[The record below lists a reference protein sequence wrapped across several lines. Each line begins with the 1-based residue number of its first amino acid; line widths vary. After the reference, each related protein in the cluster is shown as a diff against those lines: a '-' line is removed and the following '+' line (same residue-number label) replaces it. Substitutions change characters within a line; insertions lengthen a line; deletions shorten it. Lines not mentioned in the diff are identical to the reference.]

1 MTIKLSILI
10 PTLPNRLELFYL
22 PLMKILL
29 KQIDS
34 YNNIELISLFD
45 NKKRTIGRKRQNM
58 IDVIQGE
65 YVCFIDD
72 DDRISDDYIKLIM
85 DTLDN
90 NPNTDCV
97 VFWSCINQPNMEDK
111 IVKFGFEEGNNLPCH
126 VHVWKSSIVKKYEY
140 KNINHGE
147 DNDWINRAKNDIHH
161 LSKIDKILYYY
172 DARYNTTSETV
183 GLSEEIIKKNINE
196 ILYNTPSETV
206 GSSAEIIKKDINTP
220 SETVGSSAEIRKKNI
235 NKILYNTPS
244 ETVGSSAEIRK
255 KNIINF
261 EIIIDNDMNLFD
273 IQNEII
279 ETNKKI
285 YIKIDK
291 KSFNNNLKEINTFYK
306 CMKKGYCYK
315 DSSKKIPIKPN
326 IKFF

>member
-29 KQIDS
+29 KQIEP

-58 IDVIQGE
+58 IDIIQGE

-72 DDRISDDYIKLIM
+72 DDRISDDYVKLIM
-85 DTLDN
+85 DTLN
-90 NPNTDCV
+90 NNQNTDCV

-111 IVKFGFEEGNNLPCH
+111 IVKFGFEKGNNLPCH

-147 DNDWINRAKNDIHH
+147 DRDWIDRAINDVHH

-183 GLSEEIIKKNINE
+183 GLSEEIIKKNIN
-196 ILYNTPSETV
+196 
-206 GSSAEIIKKDINTP
+206 
-220 SETVGSSAEIRKKNI
+220 
-235 NKILYNTPS
+235 KILNNTNDTDDLHES
-244 ETVGSSAEIRK
+244 K
-255 KNIINF
+255 F
-261 EIIIDNDMNLFD
+261 LEIIINNESNLFD

-279 ETNKKI
+279 ETNKKTF
-285 YIKIDK
+285 IKIDK
-291 KSFNNNLKEINTFYK
+291 KSFNNNLKEINSFYK
-306 CMKKGYCYK
+306 CMKKGYCYR

-326 IKFF
+326 IIFFEK

>member
-10 PTLPNRLELFYL
+10 PTLPNRLEIFYL

-29 KQIDS
+29 KQIEP

-58 IDVIQGE
+58 IDIIQGE

-72 DDRISDDYIKLIM
+72 DDRISDDYVKLIM
-85 DTLDN
+85 NTLNN

-147 DNDWINRAKNDIHH
+147 DSDWINRSKNDIQH

-183 GLSEEIIKKNINE
+183 GLSEEIIKKNIN
-196 ILYNTPSETV
+196 
-206 GSSAEIIKKDINTP
+206 
-220 SETVGSSAEIRKKNI
+220 
-235 NKILYNTPS
+235 KILYNTIS
-244 ETVGSSAEIRK
+244 E
-255 KNIINF
+255 
-261 EIIIDNDMNLFD
+261 EIIINNDTNLFD

-285 YIKIDK
+285 FIKIDK
-291 KSFNNNLKEINTFYK
+291 KSFNNNLKEVNTFYR
-306 CMKKGYCYK
+306 CMKKGYCYR

-326 IKFF
+326 IIFFEK

>member
-10 PTLPNRLELFYL
+10 PTLPNRLEIFYL

-29 KQIDS
+29 KQIEP

-58 IDVIQGE
+58 IDIIQGE

-147 DNDWINRAKNDIHH
+147 DHDWINRAINDIHH

-183 GLSEEIIKKNINE
+183 GLSEEIIKKNIN
-196 ILYNTPSETV
+196 
-206 GSSAEIIKKDINTP
+206 
-220 SETVGSSAEIRKKNI
+220 
-235 NKILYNTPS
+235 KILNNTIS
-244 ETVGSSAEIRK
+244 KEIV
-255 KNIINF
+255 INN
-261 EIIIDNDMNLFD
+261 ESNLFD

-285 YIKIDK
+285 FIKIDK
-291 KSFNNNLKEINTFYK
+291 KSFDNNLKDIYSFVK
-306 CMKKGYCYK
+306 CMKKGYCYR

-326 IKFF
+326 IIFFEK

>member
-22 PLMKILL
+22 PLIKILL
-29 KQIDS
+29 KQIEP
-34 YNNIELISLFD
+34 YKNIELISLFD

-58 IDVIQGE
+58 IDIIQGE

-72 DDRISDDYIKLIM
+72 DDRISEDYIKLIM

-111 IVKFGFEEGNNLPCH
+111 IVKFGFEERNNLPCH

-147 DNDWINRAKNDIHH
+147 DSDWINRSKNDIQH

-183 GLSEEIIKKNINE
+183 GLSEEVIKE
-196 ILYNTPSETV
+196 
-206 GSSAEIIKKDINTP
+206 
-220 SETVGSSAEIRKKNI
+220 NI
-235 NKILYNTPS
+235 NKILCNTNDLHNLHDLH
-244 ETVGSSAEIRK
+244 ENK
-255 KNIINF
+255 F
-261 EIIIDNDMNLFD
+261 LEIIINKNTDLFD
-273 IQNEII
+273 IQNKII
-279 ETNKKI
+279 ESNKKI
-285 YIKIDK
+285 NIKIDK
-291 KSFNNNLKEINTFYK
+291 KSFNNNLKEIYSFVK
-306 CMKKGYCYK
+306 CMKKGYCYRN
-315 DSSKKIPIKPN
+315 SNIKICIKPD
-326 IKFF
+326 IIFF

>member
-22 PLMKILL
+22 PLIKILL
-29 KQIDS
+29 KQIEP

-58 IDVIQGE
+58 IDIIQGE

-111 IVKFGFEEGNNLPCH
+111 IVKFGFEERNNLPCH

-147 DNDWINRAKNDIHH
+147 DHDWINRAKNDIHH

-183 GLSEEIIKKNINE
+183 GLSEEIIKKNIN
-196 ILYNTPSETV
+196 
-206 GSSAEIIKKDINTP
+206 
-220 SETVGSSAEIRKKNI
+220 
-235 NKILYNTPS
+235 KILNNTNDLHES
-244 ETVGSSAEIRK
+244 K
-255 KNIINF
+255 F
-261 EIIIDNDMNLFD
+261 LEIIINNESNLFD

-285 YIKIDK
+285 FIKIDK
-291 KSFNNNLKEINTFYK
+291 KSFDNNLKDIYSFVK
-306 CMKKGYCYK
+306 CMKKGYCYR

-326 IKFF
+326 IIFFEK

>member
-29 KQIDS
+29 KQIEP

-58 IDVIQGE
+58 IDIIQGE

-183 GLSEEIIKKNINE
+183 GLSEEIIKKNINK
-196 ILYNTPSETV
+196 ILNNTISE
-206 GSSAEIIKKDINTP
+206 
-220 SETVGSSAEIRKKNI
+220 EIR
-235 NKILYNTPS
+235 
-244 ETVGSSAEIRK
+244 R

-261 EIIIDNDMNLFD
+261 EIVINNESNLFD

-285 YIKIDK
+285 FIKIDK
-291 KSFNNNLKEINTFYK
+291 KSFDNNLKDIYSFVK
-306 CMKKGYCYK
+306 CMKKGYCYR

-326 IKFF
+326 IIFF

>member
-10 PTLPNRLELFYL
+10 PTLPNRIELFYL
-22 PLMKILL
+22 PLIKNLL
-29 KQIDS
+29 KQIEP

-58 IDVIQGE
+58 IDIIQGE

-72 DDRISDDYIKLIM
+72 DDRISDDYVKLIM
-85 DTLDN
+85 DTLNN

-111 IVKFGFEEGNNLPCH
+111 IVKFGFEGRNIPPPCH

-147 DNDWINRAKNDIHH
+147 DSDWINRAKNDIQN

-183 GLSEEIIKKNINE
+183 GLSEEIIKKNIN
-196 ILYNTPSETV
+196 
-206 GSSAEIIKKDINTP
+206 
-220 SETVGSSAEIRKKNI
+220 
-235 NKILYNTPS
+235 KILNNTNDLHKS
-244 ETVGSSAEIRK
+244 
-255 KNIINF
+255 NF
-261 EIIIDNDMNLFD
+261 LEIIINNESNLFD

-285 YIKIDK
+285 FIKIDK
-291 KSFNNNLKEINTFYK
+291 KSFNNNLKEINTFVK
-306 CMKKGYCYK
+306 CMKKGYCYR

-326 IKFF
+326 IIFF

>member
-22 PLMKILL
+22 PLIKILL
-29 KQIDS
+29 KQIEP

-58 IDVIQGE
+58 IDIIQGE

-161 LSKIDKILYYY
+161 LSKINKILYYY

-183 GLSEEIIKKNINE
+183 GLSEEIIKKNIN
-196 ILYNTPSETV
+196 
-206 GSSAEIIKKDINTP
+206 
-220 SETVGSSAEIRKKNI
+220 
-235 NKILYNTPS
+235 KILNNAIS
-244 ETVGSSAEIRK
+244 EEIV
-255 KNIINF
+255 INN
-261 EIIIDNDMNLFD
+261 ESNLFD

-279 ETNKKI
+279 EINKKI
-285 YIKIDK
+285 FIKIDK
-291 KSFNNNLKEINTFYK
+291 KSFDNNLKDIYSFIK
-306 CMKKGYCYK
+306 CMKKGYCYR

-326 IKFF
+326 IIFF

>member
-29 KQIDS
+29 KQIEP
-34 YNNIELISLFD
+34 YKNIELISLFD

-58 IDVIQGE
+58 IDIIQGE

-147 DNDWINRAKNDIHH
+147 DHDWINRAKNDIHY

-183 GLSEEIIKKNINE
+183 GLSEEFIKKNINE
-196 ILYNTPSETV
+196 ILNNTISE
-206 GSSAEIIKKDINTP
+206 
-220 SETVGSSAEIRKKNI
+220 EIR
-235 NKILYNTPS
+235 
-244 ETVGSSAEIRK
+244 R

-261 EIIIDNDMNLFD
+261 EIVINNESNLFD

-285 YIKIDK
+285 FIKIDK
-291 KSFNNNLKEINTFYK
+291 KSFDNNLKDIYSFVK
-306 CMKKGYCYK
+306 CMKKGYCYR

-326 IKFF
+326 IIFF

>member
-10 PTLPNRLELFYL
+10 PTLPNRIELFYL
-22 PLMKILL
+22 PLIKNLL
-29 KQIDS
+29 KQIEP

-58 IDVIQGE
+58 IDIIQGE

-72 DDRISDDYIKLIM
+72 DDRISDNYVKLIM
-85 DTLDN
+85 DTLNN

-111 IVKFGFEEGNNLPCH
+111 IVKFGFEGRNIPPPCH

-147 DNDWINRAKNDIHH
+147 DSDWINRAKNDILH

-183 GLSEEIIKKNINE
+183 GLSEEIIKKNIN
-196 ILYNTPSETV
+196 
-206 GSSAEIIKKDINTP
+206 
-220 SETVGSSAEIRKKNI
+220 
-235 NKILYNTPS
+235 KILNNTNDLHKS
-244 ETVGSSAEIRK
+244 
-255 KNIINF
+255 NF
-261 EIIIDNDMNLFD
+261 LEIIINNESNLFD

-285 YIKIDK
+285 FIKIDK
-291 KSFNNNLKEINTFYK
+291 KSFNNNLKEINTFVK
-306 CMKKGYCYK
+306 CMKKGYCYR

-326 IKFF
+326 IIFF

>member
-22 PLMKILL
+22 PLIKILL
-29 KQIDS
+29 KQIEP
-34 YNNIELISLFD
+34 YKNIELISLFD

-58 IDVIQGE
+58 IDIIQGE

-72 DDRISDDYIKLIM
+72 DDRISEDYIKLIM

-147 DNDWINRAKNDIHH
+147 DRDWINRAINDIHH

-183 GLSEEIIKKNINE
+183 GLSEEVIKE
-196 ILYNTPSETV
+196 
-206 GSSAEIIKKDINTP
+206 
-220 SETVGSSAEIRKKNI
+220 NI
-235 NKILYNTPS
+235 NKILCNTNDLHNLHDLHDLH
-244 ETVGSSAEIRK
+244 ENK
-255 KNIINF
+255 F
-261 EIIIDNDMNLFD
+261 LEIIINKNTDLFD
-273 IQNEII
+273 IQNKII
-279 ETNKKI
+279 ESNKKI
-285 YIKIDK
+285 NIKIDK
-291 KSFNNNLKEINTFYK
+291 KSFNNNLKEIHSFVK

-315 DSSKKIPIKPN
+315 NSNIKICIKPD
-326 IKFF
+326 IIFF

>member
-22 PLMKILL
+22 PLIKILL
-29 KQIDS
+29 KQIEP

-58 IDVIQGE
+58 IDIIQGE

-147 DNDWINRAKNDIHH
+147 DHDWINRAKNDIHY

-183 GLSEEIIKKNINE
+183 GLSEEFI
-196 ILYNTPSETV
+196 
-206 GSSAEIIKKDINTP
+206 
-220 SETVGSSAEIRKKNI
+220 KKNI
-235 NKILYNTPS
+235 NKILNNTIS
-244 ETVGSSAEIRK
+244 EEIRR

-261 EIIIDNDMNLFD
+261 EIVINNESNLFD

-285 YIKIDK
+285 FIKIDK
-291 KSFNNNLKEINTFYK
+291 KSFDNNLKDIYSFVK
-306 CMKKGYCYK
+306 CMKKGYCYR

-326 IKFF
+326 IIYF